1 MFSLELKTFN
11 RAGDDVIEL
20 FVELITINNIPCFI
34 VFNRH
39 ETAVNKYIF
48 QACAPL
54 FNSR

>member
-39 ETAVNKYIF
+39 ETAVNK
-48 QACAPL
+48 
-54 FNSR
+54 